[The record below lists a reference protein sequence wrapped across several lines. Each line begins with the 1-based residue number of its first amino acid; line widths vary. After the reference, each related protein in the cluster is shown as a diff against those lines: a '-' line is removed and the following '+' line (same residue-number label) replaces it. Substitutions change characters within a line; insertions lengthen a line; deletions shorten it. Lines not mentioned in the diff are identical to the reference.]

1 MIRDFPHTVCVE
13 EMKTIV
19 TVQEAERMDK
29 KRKKIKGTLPDDGIR
44 RYLYFAVIPVVVLIL
59 VVVILHSDKKKDAGQ
74 TEAVAMTAETGQPV
88 ELNEGD
94 PAGDESN
101 VAGNDESE
109 SAENAGEENTEAE
122 STDAENTAQDGSDE
136 ENTESVESSE
146 AADNADATD
155 VQSADPSE
163 YTLKQ
168 DEMPELTALVQSYC
182 QAKTDCD
189 PEALQQLF
197 GVTDLSE
204 DQIAAEREKME
215 LVKASIKAYKNISCY
230 YIEGAEADSYVIFP
244 YFEIQYRKAAKLMPT
259 LTWGY
264 VKKQEDGQYRMV
276 SELSDTEKEYV
287 KAVGERA
294 DVKELQ
300 DQVEEAAAAA
310 VSEDEVL
317 QQVYTHNGSSEVSIG
332 TQEQ

>member
-1 MIRDFPHTVCVE
+1 M
-13 EMKTIV
+13 
-19 TVQEAERMDK
+19 MDK
-29 KRKKIKGTLPDDGIR
+29 KRKRTKGVLPDDGIR
-44 RYLYFAVIPVVVLIL
+44 RYLYLAVIPVVVLIL
-59 VVVILHSDKKKDAGQ
+59 VVVILHSDKKKETGQ
-74 TEAVAMTAETGQPV
+74 TEPVAMTVEADQPET
-88 ELNEGD
+88 LSEGD
-94 PAGDESN
+94 LSGDESSA
-101 VAGNDESE
+101 AGESGGE
-109 SAENAGEENTEAE
+109 SAEDTDVE
-122 STDAENTAQDGSDE
+122 STGAEG
-136 ENTESVESSE
+136 V
-146 AADNADATD
+146 
-155 VQSADPSE
+155 VQDPSE

-204 DQIAAEREKME
+204 DQIASEREKME

-244 YFEIQYRKAAKLMPT
+244 YFEIQYRKATNLMPT

-276 SELSDTEKEYV
+276 SELSDAEKEYV
-287 KAVGERA
+287 KKVVERA

-300 DQVEEAAAAA
+300 NQVKEAAQAA
-310 VSEDEVL
+310 VSDDEVL
-317 QQVYTHNGSSEVSIG
+317 QQVYEHSGSSEVSIG
-332 TQEQ
+332 TNAQ

>member
-29 KRKKIKGTLPDDGIR
+29 KRKRTKGTLPDDGIR
-44 RYLYFAVIPVVVLIL
+44 RYLYFAAIPVVVLIL

-74 TEAVAMTAETGQPV
+74 PEAAAMTEETGQPEAVAMTAETGQPV
-88 ELNEGD
+88 GLNEGD
-94 PAGDESN
+94 PAVDES
-101 VAGNDESE
+101 S
-109 SAENAGEENTEAE
+109 
-122 STDAENTAQDGSDE
+122 
-136 ENTESVESSE
+136 
-146 AADNADATD
+146 AAD
-155 VQSADPSE
+155 SSK

-230 YIEGAEADSYVIFP
+230 YMEGAEADSYVIFP

-287 KAVGERA
+287 KAVSERA

-300 DQVEEAAAAA
+300 DQVKEAAAVA

>member
-29 KRKKIKGTLPDDGIR
+29 KRKRTKGTLPDDGIR
-44 RYLYFAVIPVVVLIL
+44 RYLYFAAIPVVVLIL

-88 ELNEGD
+88 GLNEGD
-94 PAGDESN
+94 PAVDESS
-101 VAGNDESE
+101 VAD
-109 SAENAGEENTEAE
+109 
-122 STDAENTAQDGSDE
+122 
-136 ENTESVESSE
+136 SSK
-146 AADNADATD
+146 
-155 VQSADPSE
+155 

-197 GVTDLSE
+197 GVTGLSE

-300 DQVEEAAAAA
+300 DQVKEAAAAA

>member
-1 MIRDFPHTVCVE
+1 MIRDFSHTVCVE

-29 KRKKIKGTLPDDGIR
+29 KRKRTKGTLPDDGIR

-88 ELNEGD
+88 GLNEGD
-94 PAGDESN
+94 PAVDES
-101 VAGNDESE
+101 S
-109 SAENAGEENTEAE
+109 
-122 STDAENTAQDGSDE
+122 
-136 ENTESVESSE
+136 
-146 AADNADATD
+146 AAD
-155 VQSADPSE
+155 SSK

-244 YFEIQYRKAAKLMPT
+244 YFEIQYRKATKLMPT

-300 DQVEEAAAAA
+300 DQVKEAAAVA

>member
-1 MIRDFPHTVCVE
+1 MIRDFSHTVCVE

-29 KRKKIKGTLPDDGIR
+29 KRKRTKGTLPDDGIR
-44 RYLYFAVIPVVVLIL
+44 RYLYFAAIPVVVLIL

-88 ELNEGD
+88 GLNEGD
-94 PAGDESN
+94 PAIDES
-101 VAGNDESE
+101 S
-109 SAENAGEENTEAE
+109 
-122 STDAENTAQDGSDE
+122 
-136 ENTESVESSE
+136 
-146 AADNADATD
+146 AAD
-155 VQSADPSE
+155 SSK

-189 PEALQQLF
+189 PEALQLLF

-300 DQVEEAAAAA
+300 DQVKEAAAVA

>member
-29 KRKKIKGTLPDDGIR
+29 KRKRTKGTLPDDGIR
-44 RYLYFAVIPVVVLIL
+44 RYLYFAAIPVVVLIL
-59 VVVILHSDKKKDAGQ
+59 VVVILHSDKKKDTGQ

-88 ELNEGD
+88 GLNEGD
-94 PAGDESN
+94 PAVDES
-101 VAGNDESE
+101 S
-109 SAENAGEENTEAE
+109 
-122 STDAENTAQDGSDE
+122 
-136 ENTESVESSE
+136 
-146 AADNADATD
+146 AAD
-155 VQSADPSE
+155 SSK

-300 DQVEEAAAAA
+300 DQVKEAAAVA

-317 QQVYTHNGSSEVSIG
+317 QKVYTHNGSSEVSIG

>member
-29 KRKKIKGTLPDDGIR
+29 KRKRTKGTLPDDGIR
-44 RYLYFAVIPVVVLIL
+44 RYLYFAAIPVVVLIL
-59 VVVILHSDKKKDAGQ
+59 VVVILHSDKKKDTGQ

-88 ELNEGD
+88 GLNEGD
-94 PAGDESN
+94 PAVDES
-101 VAGNDESE
+101 S
-109 SAENAGEENTEAE
+109 
-122 STDAENTAQDGSDE
+122 
-136 ENTESVESSE
+136 
-146 AADNADATD
+146 AAD
-155 VQSADPSE
+155 SSK

-300 DQVEEAAAAA
+300 DQVKEAAAVV

>member
-1 MIRDFPHTVCVE
+1 MIRDFSHTVCVE

-29 KRKKIKGTLPDDGIR
+29 KRKRTKGTLPDDGIR

-74 TEAVAMTAETGQPV
+74 TEAVAMTAETGQPAG
-88 ELNEGD
+88 LNEGD
-94 PAGDESN
+94 PAVDES
-101 VAGNDESE
+101 S
-109 SAENAGEENTEAE
+109 
-122 STDAENTAQDGSDE
+122 
-136 ENTESVESSE
+136 
-146 AADNADATD
+146 AAD
-155 VQSADPSE
+155 SSK

-244 YFEIQYRKAAKLMPT
+244 YFEIQYRKATKLMPT

-300 DQVEEAAAAA
+300 DQVKEAAAVA

>member
-88 ELNEGD
+88 GLNEGD
-94 PAGDESN
+94 PAVDES
-101 VAGNDESE
+101 S
-109 SAENAGEENTEAE
+109 
-122 STDAENTAQDGSDE
+122 
-136 ENTESVESSE
+136 
-146 AADNADATD
+146 AAD
-155 VQSADPSE
+155 SSK

-300 DQVEEAAAAA
+300 DQVKEAAAVA

-317 QQVYTHNGSSEVSIG
+317 QQVYLHNGSSEVSVG
-332 TQEQ
+332 TQAQ

>member
-1 MIRDFPHTVCVE
+1 MIRDFSHTVCVE

-29 KRKKIKGTLPDDGIR
+29 KRKRTKGTLPDDGIR
-44 RYLYFAVIPVVVLIL
+44 RYLYFAAIPVVVLIL

-74 TEAVAMTAETGQPV
+74 TEAVAMTAETGQPEAAAMTAETGQPV
-88 ELNEGD
+88 GLNEGD
-94 PAGDESN
+94 PAVDES
-101 VAGNDESE
+101 S
-109 SAENAGEENTEAE
+109 
-122 STDAENTAQDGSDE
+122 
-136 ENTESVESSE
+136 
-146 AADNADATD
+146 AAD
-155 VQSADPSE
+155 SSK

-189 PEALQQLF
+189 PEALQLLF

-244 YFEIQYRKAAKLMPT
+244 YFEIQYRKATKLMPT

-287 KAVGERA
+287 KAVGERV

-300 DQVEEAAAAA
+300 DQVKEAAAVA

>member
-29 KRKKIKGTLPDDGIR
+29 KRKRTKGTLPDDGIR
-44 RYLYFAVIPVVVLIL
+44 RYLYFAAIPVVVLIL
-59 VVVILHSDKKKDAGQ
+59 VVVILHSDKKKDTGQ

-88 ELNEGD
+88 GLNEGD
-94 PAGDESN
+94 PAVDES
-101 VAGNDESE
+101 S
-109 SAENAGEENTEAE
+109 
-122 STDAENTAQDGSDE
+122 
-136 ENTESVESSE
+136 
-146 AADNADATD
+146 AAD
-155 VQSADPSE
+155 SSK

-276 SELSDTEKEYV
+276 SELSDIEKEYV

-300 DQVEEAAAAA
+300 DQVKEAAAVA

-317 QQVYTHNGSSEVSIG
+317 QKVYTHNGSSEVSIG

>member
-44 RYLYFAVIPVVVLIL
+44 RYLYFAAIPVVVLIL

-74 TEAVAMTAETGQPV
+74 TEAVAMTAETGQPEAAAMTAETGQTEAMEMTAETGQPV

-94 PAGDESN
+94 PAVDES
-101 VAGNDESE
+101 S
-109 SAENAGEENTEAE
+109 
-122 STDAENTAQDGSDE
+122 
-136 ENTESVESSE
+136 
-146 AADNADATD
+146 AAD
-155 VQSADPSE
+155 SSK

-300 DQVEEAAAAA
+300 DQVKEAAAVA

>member
-29 KRKKIKGTLPDDGIR
+29 KRKRTKGTLPDDGIR
-44 RYLYFAVIPVVVLIL
+44 RYLYFAAIPVVVLIL

-74 TEAVAMTAETGQPV
+74 PEAVAMTAETGQPV
-88 ELNEGD
+88 GLNEGD
-94 PAGDESN
+94 PAVDES
-101 VAGNDESE
+101 S
-109 SAENAGEENTEAE
+109 
-122 STDAENTAQDGSDE
+122 
-136 ENTESVESSE
+136 
-146 AADNADATD
+146 AAD
-155 VQSADPSE
+155 SSK

-300 DQVEEAAAAA
+300 DQVKEAAAVA

>member
-1 MIRDFPHTVCVE
+1 MIRDFSHTVCVE

-29 KRKKIKGTLPDDGIR
+29 KRKRTKGTLPDDGIR
-44 RYLYFAVIPVVVLIL
+44 RYLYFAAIPVVVLIL

-88 ELNEGD
+88 GLNEGD
-94 PAGDESN
+94 PAVDES
-101 VAGNDESE
+101 S
-109 SAENAGEENTEAE
+109 
-122 STDAENTAQDGSDE
+122 
-136 ENTESVESSE
+136 
-146 AADNADATD
+146 AAD
-155 VQSADPSE
+155 SSK

-300 DQVEEAAAAA
+300 DQVKEAAVVA

>member
-29 KRKKIKGTLPDDGIR
+29 KRKRTKGTLPDDGIR
-44 RYLYFAVIPVVVLIL
+44 RYLYFAAIPVVVLIL
-59 VVVILHSDKKKDAGQ
+59 VVVILHSDKKEDAGQ

-88 ELNEGD
+88 GLNEGD
-94 PAGDESN
+94 PAVDES
-101 VAGNDESE
+101 S
-109 SAENAGEENTEAE
+109 
-122 STDAENTAQDGSDE
+122 
-136 ENTESVESSE
+136 
-146 AADNADATD
+146 AAD
-155 VQSADPSE
+155 SSK

-300 DQVEEAAAAA
+300 DQVKEAAAVA

>member
-29 KRKKIKGTLPDDGIR
+29 KRKRTKGTLPDDGIR

-88 ELNEGD
+88 GLNEGD
-94 PAGDESN
+94 PAVDES
-101 VAGNDESE
+101 S
-109 SAENAGEENTEAE
+109 
-122 STDAENTAQDGSDE
+122 
-136 ENTESVESSE
+136 
-146 AADNADATD
+146 AAD
-155 VQSADPSE
+155 SSK

-189 PEALQQLF
+189 PEALQLLF

-230 YIEGAEADSYVIFP
+230 YIEGAEADNYVIFP

-264 VKKQEDGQYRMV
+264 VKKQEEGQYRMV

-300 DQVEEAAAAA
+300 DQVKEAAAVA

>member
-29 KRKKIKGTLPDDGIR
+29 KRKRTKGTLPDDGIR
-44 RYLYFAVIPVVVLIL
+44 RYLYFAAIPVVVLIL
-59 VVVILHSDKKKDAGQ
+59 VVVILHSDKKKDTGQ

-88 ELNEGD
+88 GLNEGD
-94 PAGDESN
+94 PAVDES
-101 VAGNDESE
+101 S
-109 SAENAGEENTEAE
+109 
-122 STDAENTAQDGSDE
+122 
-136 ENTESVESSE
+136 
-146 AADNADATD
+146 AAD
-155 VQSADPSE
+155 SSK

-230 YIEGAEADSYVIFP
+230 YMEGAEADSYVIFP

-276 SELSDTEKEYV
+276 SELSDIEKEYV

-300 DQVEEAAAAA
+300 DQVKEAAAVV

>member
-88 ELNEGD
+88 GLNEGD
-94 PAGDESN
+94 PAVDES
-101 VAGNDESE
+101 S
-109 SAENAGEENTEAE
+109 
-122 STDAENTAQDGSDE
+122 
-136 ENTESVESSE
+136 
-146 AADNADATD
+146 AAD
-155 VQSADPSE
+155 SSK

-230 YIEGAEADSYVIFP
+230 YIEGAQADSYVIFP

-300 DQVEEAAAAA
+300 DQVKEAAAVA

>member
-1 MIRDFPHTVCVE
+1 
-13 EMKTIV
+13 
-19 TVQEAERMDK
+19 MDK
-29 KRKKIKGTLPDDGIR
+29 KRKRTKGTLPDDGIR

-74 TEAVAMTAETGQPV
+74 TEAAAMTAETGQPV
-88 ELNEGD
+88 GLNEGD
-94 PAGDESN
+94 PAVDES
-101 VAGNDESE
+101 S
-109 SAENAGEENTEAE
+109 
-122 STDAENTAQDGSDE
+122 
-136 ENTESVESSE
+136 
-146 AADNADATD
+146 AAD
-155 VQSADPSE
+155 SSK

-287 KAVGERA
+287 KAVSERA

-300 DQVEEAAAAA
+300 DQVKEAAAVA

>member
-29 KRKKIKGTLPDDGIR
+29 KRKRTKGTLPDDGIR
-44 RYLYFAVIPVVVLIL
+44 RYLYFAAIPVVVLIL

-74 TEAVAMTAETGQPV
+74 TEAWAMTTETGQPV
-88 ELNEGD
+88 GLNEGD
-94 PAGDESN
+94 PAVDES
-101 VAGNDESE
+101 S
-109 SAENAGEENTEAE
+109 
-122 STDAENTAQDGSDE
+122 
-136 ENTESVESSE
+136 
-146 AADNADATD
+146 AAD
-155 VQSADPSE
+155 SSK

-300 DQVEEAAAAA
+300 DQVKEAAAVA

>member
-29 KRKKIKGTLPDDGIR
+29 KRKRTKGTLPDDGIR
-44 RYLYFAVIPVVVLIL
+44 RYLYFAAIPVVVLIL

-88 ELNEGD
+88 GLNEGD
-94 PAGDESN
+94 PAVDES
-101 VAGNDESE
+101 S
-109 SAENAGEENTEAE
+109 
-122 STDAENTAQDGSDE
+122 
-136 ENTESVESSE
+136 
-146 AADNADATD
+146 AAD
-155 VQSADPSE
+155 SSK

-189 PEALQQLF
+189 PEALQLLF

-244 YFEIQYRKAAKLMPT
+244 YFEIQYRKATKLMPT

-300 DQVEEAAAAA
+300 DQVKEAAAVA

>member
-29 KRKKIKGTLPDDGIR
+29 KRKRTKGTLPDDGIR
-44 RYLYFAVIPVVVLIL
+44 RYLYFAAIPVVVLIL

-88 ELNEGD
+88 GLNEGD
-94 PAGDESN
+94 PAVDES
-101 VAGNDESE
+101 S
-109 SAENAGEENTEAE
+109 
-122 STDAENTAQDGSDE
+122 
-136 ENTESVESSE
+136 
-146 AADNADATD
+146 AAD
-155 VQSADPSE
+155 SSK

-230 YIEGAEADSYVIFP
+230 YMEGAEADSYVIFP

-276 SELSDTEKEYV
+276 SELSDIEKEYV

-300 DQVEEAAAAA
+300 DQVKEAAAVV

>member
-1 MIRDFPHTVCVE
+1 MIRDFSHTVCVE

-29 KRKKIKGTLPDDGIR
+29 KRKRTKGTLPDDGIR

-88 ELNEGD
+88 GLNEGD
-94 PAGDESN
+94 PAVDES
-101 VAGNDESE
+101 S
-109 SAENAGEENTEAE
+109 
-122 STDAENTAQDGSDE
+122 
-136 ENTESVESSE
+136 
-146 AADNADATD
+146 AAD
-155 VQSADPSE
+155 SSK

-189 PEALQQLF
+189 PEALQLLF

-300 DQVEEAAAAA
+300 DQVKEAAAVA

>member
-88 ELNEGD
+88 GLNEGD
-94 PAGDESN
+94 PAVDESS
-101 VAGNDESE
+101 VAD
-109 SAENAGEENTEAE
+109 
-122 STDAENTAQDGSDE
+122 
-136 ENTESVESSE
+136 SSK
-146 AADNADATD
+146 
-155 VQSADPSE
+155 

-197 GVTDLSE
+197 GVIDLSE

-230 YIEGAEADSYVIFP
+230 YIEGAQADSYVIFP

-276 SELSDTEKEYV
+276 SELSDIEKEYV

-300 DQVEEAAAAA
+300 DQVKEAAAVA

>member
-59 VVVILHSDKKKDAGQ
+59 VVVILHSDKKKDTGQ

-88 ELNEGD
+88 GLNEGD
-94 PAGDESN
+94 PAVDES
-101 VAGNDESE
+101 S
-109 SAENAGEENTEAE
+109 
-122 STDAENTAQDGSDE
+122 
-136 ENTESVESSE
+136 
-146 AADNADATD
+146 AAD
-155 VQSADPSE
+155 SSK

-300 DQVEEAAAAA
+300 DQVKEAAAVA

-317 QQVYTHNGSSEVSIG
+317 QQVYLHNGSSEVSVG
-332 TQEQ
+332 TQAQ

>member
-1 MIRDFPHTVCVE
+1 MIRDFSHTVCVE

-29 KRKKIKGTLPDDGIR
+29 KRKRTKGTLPDDGIR

-88 ELNEGD
+88 GLNEGD
-94 PAGDESN
+94 PAVDES
-101 VAGNDESE
+101 S
-109 SAENAGEENTEAE
+109 
-122 STDAENTAQDGSDE
+122 
-136 ENTESVESSE
+136 
-146 AADNADATD
+146 AADSSKYA
-155 VQSADPSE
+155 
-163 YTLKQ
+163 LKQ

-300 DQVEEAAAAA
+300 DQVKEAAAVA

>member
-1 MIRDFPHTVCVE
+1 MIRDFSHTVCVE

-29 KRKKIKGTLPDDGIR
+29 KRKRTKGTLPDDGIR
-44 RYLYFAVIPVVVLIL
+44 RYLYFAAIPVVVLIL
-59 VVVILHSDKKKDAGQ
+59 VVVILHSDKKKDTGQ

-88 ELNEGD
+88 GLNEGD
-94 PAGDESN
+94 PAVDES
-101 VAGNDESE
+101 S
-109 SAENAGEENTEAE
+109 
-122 STDAENTAQDGSDE
+122 
-136 ENTESVESSE
+136 
-146 AADNADATD
+146 AAD
-155 VQSADPSE
+155 SSK

-300 DQVEEAAAAA
+300 DQVKEAAAVA

-317 QQVYTHNGSSEVSIG
+317 QKVYTHNGSSEVSIG

>member
-29 KRKKIKGTLPDDGIR
+29 KRKRTKGTLPDDGIR
-44 RYLYFAVIPVVVLIL
+44 RYLYFAAIPVVVLIL
-59 VVVILHSDKKKDAGQ
+59 VVVILHSDKKKDTGQ

-88 ELNEGD
+88 GLNEGD
-94 PAGDESN
+94 PAVDES
-101 VAGNDESE
+101 S
-109 SAENAGEENTEAE
+109 
-122 STDAENTAQDGSDE
+122 
-136 ENTESVESSE
+136 
-146 AADNADATD
+146 AAD
-155 VQSADPSE
+155 SSK

-197 GVTDLSE
+197 GVTDLRE

-300 DQVEEAAAAA
+300 DQVKEAAAVA

>member
-29 KRKKIKGTLPDDGIR
+29 KRKRTKGTLPDDGIR

-88 ELNEGD
+88 GLNEGD
-94 PAGDESN
+94 PAVDES
-101 VAGNDESE
+101 S
-109 SAENAGEENTEAE
+109 
-122 STDAENTAQDGSDE
+122 
-136 ENTESVESSE
+136 
-146 AADNADATD
+146 AAD
-155 VQSADPSE
+155 SSK

-300 DQVEEAAAAA
+300 DQVKEAAAVA

-317 QQVYTHNGSSEVSIG
+317 QQVYLHNGSSEVSVG
-332 TQEQ
+332 TQAQ

>member
-29 KRKKIKGTLPDDGIR
+29 KRKRTKGTLPDDGIR

-88 ELNEGD
+88 GLNEGD
-94 PAGDESN
+94 PAVDES
-101 VAGNDESE
+101 S
-109 SAENAGEENTEAE
+109 
-122 STDAENTAQDGSDE
+122 
-136 ENTESVESSE
+136 
-146 AADNADATD
+146 AAD
-155 VQSADPSE
+155 SSK

-189 PEALQQLF
+189 PEALQLLF

-300 DQVEEAAAAA
+300 DQVKEAAAVA

>member
-44 RYLYFAVIPVVVLIL
+44 RYLYFAAIPVVVLIL
-59 VVVILHSDKKKDAGQ
+59 VVVILHSDKKKDTGQ

-88 ELNEGD
+88 GLNEGD
-94 PAGDESN
+94 PAVDES
-101 VAGNDESE
+101 S
-109 SAENAGEENTEAE
+109 
-122 STDAENTAQDGSDE
+122 
-136 ENTESVESSE
+136 
-146 AADNADATD
+146 AAD
-155 VQSADPSE
+155 SSK

-168 DEMPELTALVQSYC
+168 EEMPELTALVQSYC

-300 DQVEEAAAAA
+300 DQVKEAAAVA

>member
-44 RYLYFAVIPVVVLIL
+44 RYLYFAAIPVVVLIL

-88 ELNEGD
+88 GLNEGD
-94 PAGDESN
+94 PAVDES
-101 VAGNDESE
+101 S
-109 SAENAGEENTEAE
+109 
-122 STDAENTAQDGSDE
+122 
-136 ENTESVESSE
+136 
-146 AADNADATD
+146 AAD
-155 VQSADPSE
+155 SSK

-300 DQVEEAAAAA
+300 DQVKEAAAAA

>member
-19 TVQEAERMDK
+19 TVQEAKRMDK
-29 KRKKIKGTLPDDGIR
+29 KRKRTKGTLPDDGIR
-44 RYLYFAVIPVVVLIL
+44 RYLYFASIPVVVLIL
-59 VVVILHSDKKKDAGQ
+59 VVLILHSDKKKDAGQ

-88 ELNEGD
+88 GVNEGD
-94 PAGDESN
+94 PAVDES
-101 VAGNDESE
+101 S
-109 SAENAGEENTEAE
+109 
-122 STDAENTAQDGSDE
+122 
-136 ENTESVESSE
+136 
-146 AADNADATD
+146 AAD
-155 VQSADPSE
+155 SSK

-259 LTWGY
+259 LTWGD
-264 VKKQEDGQYRMV
+264 VKKQEDGQCRMV

-300 DQVEEAAAAA
+300 DQVKEAAAVA

>member
-13 EMKTIV
+13 EMKKIV

-29 KRKKIKGTLPDDGIR
+29 KRKRTKGTLPDDGIR
-44 RYLYFAVIPVVVLIL
+44 RYLYFAAIPVVVLIL

-88 ELNEGD
+88 GLNEGD
-94 PAGDESN
+94 PAVDES
-101 VAGNDESE
+101 S
-109 SAENAGEENTEAE
+109 
-122 STDAENTAQDGSDE
+122 
-136 ENTESVESSE
+136 
-146 AADNADATD
+146 AAD
-155 VQSADPSE
+155 SSK

-300 DQVEEAAAAA
+300 DQVKEAAAVA

>member
-1 MIRDFPHTVCVE
+1 MIRDFSHTVCVE
-13 EMKTIV
+13 EMKKIV

-29 KRKKIKGTLPDDGIR
+29 KRKRTKGTLPDDGIR

-88 ELNEGD
+88 GLNEGD
-94 PAGDESN
+94 PAVDES
-101 VAGNDESE
+101 S
-109 SAENAGEENTEAE
+109 
-122 STDAENTAQDGSDE
+122 
-136 ENTESVESSE
+136 
-146 AADNADATD
+146 AAD
-155 VQSADPSE
+155 SSK

-189 PEALQQLF
+189 PEALQLLF

-300 DQVEEAAAAA
+300 DQVKEAAAVA

>member
-29 KRKKIKGTLPDDGIR
+29 KRKRTKGTLPDDGIR
-44 RYLYFAVIPVVVLIL
+44 RYLYFAAIPVVVLIL
-59 VVVILHSDKKKDAGQ
+59 VVVILHSDKKKDTGQ

-88 ELNEGD
+88 GLNEGD
-94 PAGDESN
+94 PAVDES
-101 VAGNDESE
+101 S
-109 SAENAGEENTEAE
+109 
-122 STDAENTAQDGSDE
+122 
-136 ENTESVESSE
+136 
-146 AADNADATD
+146 AAD
-155 VQSADPSE
+155 SSK

-204 DQIAAEREKME
+204 DQIAAEREKMK

-300 DQVEEAAAAA
+300 DQVKEAAAVA

>member
-29 KRKKIKGTLPDDGIR
+29 KRKRTKGTLPDDGIR
-44 RYLYFAVIPVVVLIL
+44 RYLYFAAIPVVVLIL

-88 ELNEGD
+88 GLNEGD
-94 PAGDESN
+94 PAVDES
-101 VAGNDESE
+101 S
-109 SAENAGEENTEAE
+109 
-122 STDAENTAQDGSDE
+122 
-136 ENTESVESSE
+136 
-146 AADNADATD
+146 AAD
-155 VQSADPSE
+155 SSK

-189 PEALQQLF
+189 PEALQLLF

-300 DQVEEAAAAA
+300 DQVKEAAAVA

>member
-29 KRKKIKGTLPDDGIR
+29 KRKRTKGTLPDDGIR

-74 TEAVAMTAETGQPV
+74 TEAVAMTAETGQLV
-88 ELNEGD
+88 GLNEGD
-94 PAGDESN
+94 PAGDES
-101 VAGNDESE
+101 S
-109 SAENAGEENTEAE
+109 
-122 STDAENTAQDGSDE
+122 
-136 ENTESVESSE
+136 
-146 AADNADATD
+146 AAD
-155 VQSADPSE
+155 SSK

-300 DQVEEAAAAA
+300 DQVKEAAAVA

>member
-59 VVVILHSDKKKDAGQ
+59 VVVILHSDKKKDTGQ

-88 ELNEGD
+88 GLNEGD
-94 PAGDESN
+94 PAVDES
-101 VAGNDESE
+101 S
-109 SAENAGEENTEAE
+109 
-122 STDAENTAQDGSDE
+122 
-136 ENTESVESSE
+136 
-146 AADNADATD
+146 AAD
-155 VQSADPSE
+155 SSK

-300 DQVEEAAAAA
+300 DQVKEAAAAA

>member
-1 MIRDFPHTVCVE
+1 MIRDFSHTVCVE

-29 KRKKIKGTLPDDGIR
+29 KRKRTKGTLPDDGIR

-74 TEAVAMTAETGQPV
+74 PEAVAMTAETGQPEAAAMTAETGQTEAMAMTAETGQPV
-88 ELNEGD
+88 GLNEGD
-94 PAGDESN
+94 PAVDES
-101 VAGNDESE
+101 S
-109 SAENAGEENTEAE
+109 
-122 STDAENTAQDGSDE
+122 
-136 ENTESVESSE
+136 
-146 AADNADATD
+146 AAD
-155 VQSADPSE
+155 SSK

-244 YFEIQYRKAAKLMPT
+244 YFEIQYRKATKLMPT

-300 DQVEEAAAAA
+300 DQVKEAAAVA